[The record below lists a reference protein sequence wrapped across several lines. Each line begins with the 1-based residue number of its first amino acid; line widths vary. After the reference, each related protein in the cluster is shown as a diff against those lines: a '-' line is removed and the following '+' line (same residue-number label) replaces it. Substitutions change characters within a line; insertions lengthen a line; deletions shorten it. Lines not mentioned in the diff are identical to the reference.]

1 MIDVRPITEE
11 DLHAFVDDRLDAGRL
26 ETVRAYLAANPGEA
40 ARVAAFVADRDML
53 RAALRPLADAP
64 IPPSLDVRRM
74 VEGRRRRRESWR
86 LPAAAAAALVVGIGG
101 GWQLRGASVPPQN
114 GVAALAREAADNY
127 RVYAYDTARPV
138 EMGAADQAQL
148 VSWVSSRLQRPVTAP
163 DLTGAGFRLLGGR
176 LVTTPHGPAAM
187 FLYDGADG
195 QRLAVM
201 IRPMAIEK
209 QTRMS
214 EHADGGL
221 GGVAWADDGLG
232 YSLVGAASARELHPL
247 ADEVRRAVR
256 API

>member
-26 ETVRAYLAANPGEA
+26 EAVRAYLAANPGEA

-74 VEGRRRRRESWR
+74 VEGRRRRRELWR

-187 FLYDGADG
+187 FLYDRADG

-256 API
+256 ASI